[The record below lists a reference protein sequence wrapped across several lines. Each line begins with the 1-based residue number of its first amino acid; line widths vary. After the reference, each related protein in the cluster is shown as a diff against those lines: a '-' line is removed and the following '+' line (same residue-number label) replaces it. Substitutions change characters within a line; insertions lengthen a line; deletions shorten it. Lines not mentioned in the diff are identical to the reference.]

1 MPDDLAYAIWSTAD
15 RERHFLIPNEA
26 DVPEGEFVLCTVVG
40 RQKEVSEDAV
50 LSYEVSEEEAKAWLK
65 DQLGEV
71 LGEAKNRLVDFAQK
85 LREKTAE
92 MRAENEAAWAEGDEE
107 TPAGPG
113 RQAAERLGAFL
124 QDLGAA
130 IQKGAAERRA
140 ETEVTDERDAS
151 DEPTDEES

>member
-1 MPDDLAYAIWSTAD
+1 MLDSTLWSTPD
-15 RERHFLIPNEA
+15 HVRHFLLSDDA
-26 DVPEGEFVLCTVVG
+26 DLPTGDFVLRTVVG

-65 DQLGEV
+65 EQLGEV
-71 LGEAKNRLVDFAQK
+71 LGEAKTRLVDFAQK

-92 MRAENEAAWAEGDEE
+92 MRIENEAAWAEGDDEK
-107 TPAGPG
+107 PPGPG
-113 RQAAERLGAFL
+113 RQGAERLGAFL

-140 ETEVTDERDAS
+140 ETEAAADSDAS
-151 DEPTDEES
+151 GEPADEEE